1 MVMERFSL
9 AGRTAL
15 VSGASSGLGARFAR
29 ALAAA
34 GAAVVVGARRGERLA
49 ALAGEITAAGGQA
62 LATPLDV
69 TDDASVAAAFDAAE
83 AAFGTVDVAV
93 CNAGIA
99 ATAPITASGP
109 DDWDRVIE
117 VNLHGVH
124 RVGRECA
131 RRLVA
136 AGRPGSIVNVASVLG
151 LLAQANHAGYAA
163 SKAAVIQLTRTMA
176 LDLAHHAI
184 RVNALAPGY
193 IATEINAEFFASEAG
208 RRYVQRL
215 PARRLGRPE
224 ELDGPL
230 LLLASDAGSY
240 INGAVLV
247 VDGAHSAKLA

>member
-1 MVMERFSL
+1 MERFSL

>member
-1 MVMERFSL
+1 LVMERFSL

-49 ALAGEITAAGGQA
+49 ALAEEITAAGGQA

-83 AAFGTVDVAV
+83 AAFGPVEVAV

-99 ATAPITASGP
+99 ATAPITSSGA

-136 AGRPGSIVNVASVLG
+136 AGRPGSIVNVASILG

>member
-34 GAAVVVGARRGERLA
+34 GAAVVVGARRSERLA
-49 ALAGEITAAGGQA
+49 ALAEEITAAGGQA

-99 ATAPITASGP
+99 ATAPITASGAE
-109 DDWDRVIE
+109 DWDRVIE

-136 AGRPGSIVNVASVLG
+136 AGRPGSIVNVASILG

-208 RRYVQRL
+208 LRYVQRL
-215 PARRLGRPE
+215 PARRLGQAE

>member
-1 MVMERFSL
+1 MERFSL

-193 IATEINAEFFASEAG
+193 IATDINAEFFASEAG

>member
-1 MVMERFSL
+1 MERFSL

-49 ALAGEITAAGGQA
+49 ALAEEITAAGGQA

-69 TDDASVAAAFDAAE
+69 TDDASVVAAFDAAE

-99 ATAPITASGP
+99 ATAPITASGA
-109 DDWDRVIE
+109 DDWGRVIE

-136 AGRPGSIVNVASVLG
+136 AGRPGSIVNVASILG